1 MNKAP
6 YVIIE
11 TDPPYEKTE
20 NVFDAMLAV
29 LGDPDDGAGL
39 TVRET
44 WKRTADGVVNQ
55 TIVTVNCGLSLGQLD
70 EAAAVFGV
78 RDLELEPFEGR
89 GLLLRFS
96 TVM

>member
-39 TVRET
+39 TDCRSRQADSRRDVWGCRRKE
-44 WKRTADGVVNQ
+44 KNGANNLEEDDRDNRTGGTDY
-55 TIVTVNCGLSLGQLD
+55 
-70 EAAAVFGV
+70 
-78 RDLELEPFEGR
+78 
-89 GLLLRFS
+89 S
-96 TVM
+96 T